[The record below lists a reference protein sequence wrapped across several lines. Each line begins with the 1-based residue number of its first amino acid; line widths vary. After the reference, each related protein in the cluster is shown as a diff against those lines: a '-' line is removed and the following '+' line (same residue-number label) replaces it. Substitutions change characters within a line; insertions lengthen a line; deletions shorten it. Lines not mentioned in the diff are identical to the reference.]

1 MKHRPV
7 SDPGIHGLVVAM
19 LTPFTR
25 RGALDPEAVRRHVD
39 FLATAGV
46 DGLFVCGTNGEAPL
60 LAHRERLRLAEVAV
74 AAAAGR
80 VPVVIQAG
88 TASTLETIV
97 LSRHA
102 RRIGAA
108 AVAVITPWYFR
119 LDDAALVAHYVRV
132 AAAIPDLPV
141 FLYDIPQN
149 TGNALS
155 TETILAIADRA
166 PNVVGVKE
174 SAGDAARIA
183 ELVTAAR
190 GRLSVFVGNDALAL
204 AGLEAGAR
212 GSVSGNAN
220 VVPELF
226 VSLFAAHRS
235 GDRAAVQRADDRVQQ
250 ARRILHDGD
259 IALFKAVLGRRGHP
273 VGRVRP
279 PLPDVTVADVDR
291 CLGDLEEMGLE
302 VGGDRNKV

>member
-1 MKHRPV
+1 MSHRYAG
-7 SDPGIHGLVVAM
+7 DPGIHGLVVAM

-25 RGALDPEAVRRHVD
+25 RSALDPEAVRRHVD

-60 LAHRERLRLAEVAV
+60 LAHRERTRLAELVV
-74 AAAAGR
+74 TAAGGR

-88 TASTLETIV
+88 TASTLETIA
-97 LSRHA
+97 LCRHA

-119 LDDAALVAHYVRV
+119 LGDAALLAHYVRV
-132 AAAIPDLPV
+132 ARAVPDLPI

-174 SAGDAARIA
+174 SAGDVARIA

-190 GRLSVFVGNDALAL
+190 GRLSEFVGNDALAL
-204 AGLEAGAR
+204 PGLEAGAR

-220 VVPELF
+220 VFPELF
-226 VSLFAAHRS
+226 VALFAAYRS
-235 GDRAAVQRADDRVQQ
+235 GDRAAARRADERVQQ
-250 ARRILHDGD
+250 TRRILHDGD
-259 IALFKAVLGRRGHP
+259 MALFKAILARRGHAI
-273 VGRVRP
+273 GRVRP
-279 PLPDVTVADVDR
+279 PLPDVTPAEVER
-291 CLGDLEEMGLE
+291 CVGELRAMGLE
-302 VGGDRNKV
+302 VVGDRKEV

>member
-1 MKHRPV
+1 MSHRYAG
-7 SDPGIHGLVVAM
+7 DPGIHGLVVAM

-25 RGALDPEAVRRHVD
+25 RGALDPEAVRRHVEY
-39 FLATAGV
+39 LASAGV

-60 LAHRERLRLAEVAV
+60 LAHRERTQLAELVV

-88 TASTLETIV
+88 TASTQETIA
-97 LSRHA
+97 LCRHA

-119 LDDAALVAHYVRV
+119 LGDAALLAHYVRV
-132 AAAIPDLPV
+132 AAAVPDLPV

-155 TETILAIADRA
+155 TETILAIAERA

-174 SAGDAARIA
+174 SAGDVARIA
-183 ELVTAAR
+183 ELVAAGR

-204 AGLEAGAR
+204 PGLEAGAR

-220 VVPELF
+220 VFPELF
-226 VSLFAAHRS
+226 VALFAAHRA
-235 GDRAAVQRADDRVQQ
+235 GDRAAARRADERIQR

-259 IALFKAVLGRRGHP
+259 IALFKAILARRGHAL
-273 VGRVRP
+273 GRVRS
-279 PLPDVTVADVDR
+279 PLPDVTAADVER
-291 CLGDLEEMGLE
+291 CVGDLAAMGLE
-302 VGGDRNKV
+302 VGGDRKGV

>member
-1 MKHRPV
+1 MSHTYAA
-7 SDPGIHGLVVAM
+7 DPGIHGLVVAM

-39 FLATAGV
+39 FLAAAGV

-60 LAHRERLRLAEVAV
+60 LAHRERTRLAELVV

-88 TASTLETIV
+88 TASTLETIA
-97 LSRHA
+97 LCRHA

-119 LDDAALVAHYVRV
+119 LGDAALLAHYVRV
-132 AAAIPDLPV
+132 AAVVPDLPV

-174 SAGDAARIA
+174 SAGDVARIA

-204 AGLEAGAR
+204 PGLEAGAR

-220 VVPELF
+220 VFPELF
-226 VSLFAAHRS
+226 VALFAAYRS
-235 GDRAAVQRADDRVQQ
+235 GDRAAARRADERIQQ
-250 ARRILHDGD
+250 VRRILHDGD
-259 IALFKAVLGRRGHP
+259 MALFKAILARRGHAI
-273 VGRVRP
+273 GRVRP
-279 PLPDVTVADVDR
+279 PLPDVTAAEVER
-291 CLGDLEEMGLE
+291 CVGDLAAMGLE
-302 VGGDRNKV
+302 VVGDRKEV